1 MSVSLTPLNN
11 IRLKQLKYSK
21 QSQSLPK
28 LSDFKQKRRWAFT
41 NKPLTFFN
49 QQRMLNKSERTVNAW
64 PSTVSLLQKTKNQK
78 LEFKPQKQWIY
89 HPVSG
94 TWNTQ
99 TMILKQQTPLPTILS
114 RWAPKTTGGTRPNNK
129 TVDRT
134 PIPKTNNNQQL
145 ITLQYPI
152 RWDTSRRTS
161 RSVYQQSGKDN
172 ESPLAVIRNTR
183 RLSDSITQET
193 ISMEI
198 EENSPQYLGTASSER
213 RYKQVFD
220 SGHYRNFTN
229 SVKQLPFNFFH
240 YTRKKKKKKKR
251 H

>member
-1 MSVSLTPLNN
+1 MMETNSEEVEEDNLDHTDHHEILFFFFLT
-11 IRLKQLKYSK
+11 R
-21 QSQSLPK
+21 
-28 LSDFKQKRRWAFT
+28 
-41 NKPLTFFN
+41 
-49 QQRMLNKSERTVNAW
+49 
-64 PSTVSLLQKTKNQK
+64 
-78 LEFKPQKQWIY
+78 
-89 HPVSG
+89 
-94 TWNTQ
+94 
-99 TMILKQQTPLPTILS
+99 
-114 RWAPKTTGGTRPNNK
+114 APKTTGGTRPNNK

-240 YTRKKKKKKKR
+240 YTRKKKKKKQTTTYL
-251 H
+251 

>member
-114 RWAPKTTGGTRPNNK
+114 RW
-129 TVDRT
+129 
-134 PIPKTNNNQQL
+134 
-145 ITLQYPI
+145 
-152 RWDTSRRTS
+152 
-161 RSVYQQSGKDN
+161 
-172 ESPLAVIRNTR
+172 
-183 RLSDSITQET
+183 
-193 ISMEI
+193 
-198 EENSPQYLGTASSER
+198 
-213 RYKQVFD
+213 
-220 SGHYRNFTN
+220 
-229 SVKQLPFNFFH
+229 
-240 YTRKKKKKKKR
+240 
-251 H
+251 